1 VTTPRT
7 PTKKPTARSGAAA
20 RKVAAKSPATKK
32 PVAARATATKA
43 SVTKKSVPTKTRA
56 AAKTRVSTK
65 VPVKKAA
72 AAKKQ
77 VVVPRQRDVAPEP
90 VAPKP
95 RLRRPLVVLAKRHD
109 GRPVSFSER
118 VEERMHRELKHVGP
132 VCHRCR
138 LNGSRLA
145 TLAAAG

>member
-7 PTKKPTARSGAAA
+7 PTKKPVARSGAAT
-20 RKVAAKSPATKK
+20 RKVAAKPPAPKK
-32 PVAARATATKA
+32 TAA
-43 SVTKKSVPTKTRA
+43 TKTRA
-56 AAKTRVSTK
+56 AAKPRPAAK
-65 VPVKKAA
+65 VPAQKKVAPAKTRAA
-72 AAKKQ
+72 SKAVA
-77 VVVPRQRDVAPEP
+77 VPRQRDVAPQP

-95 RLRRPLVVLAKRHD
+95 RLRRPLVVLARRHD

-145 TLAAAG
+145 TLSAAG